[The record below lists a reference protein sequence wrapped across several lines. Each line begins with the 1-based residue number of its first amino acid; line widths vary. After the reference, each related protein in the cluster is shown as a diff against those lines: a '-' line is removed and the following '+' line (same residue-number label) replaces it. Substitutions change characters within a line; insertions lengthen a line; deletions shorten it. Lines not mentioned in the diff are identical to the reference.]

1 MERTHAAA
9 TLQEINQH
17 FNCFPPLRMTF
28 GSIIIFKKY
37 SSIPDRTFLI
47 VGHFNNF
54 DKGWQVATNDALL
67 QGREGLSGKSI
78 G

>member
-1 MERTHAAA
+1 
-9 TLQEINQH
+9 
-17 FNCFPPLRMTF
+17 MTF
-28 GSIIIFKKY
+28 GSIINFKKY